1 MRAQRSDGLDGGF
14 ADDSA
19 HLGLTV
25 DVLTHLATNLSVDSE
40 NFCHCV
46 LLFNVIHFVCSSS
59 WRVGMCTYRLALKDV
74 AKVQGWQK
82 SNSGIVGL
90 RGDKGG
96 LGRIKEDMRRKLGCG
111 EGVKRGMDTL
121 IFEKIGVNRA
131 IKKPR
136 QARGGGLPWLKSKE
150 NLLFPQ
156 IIYSSIYPE

>member
-1 MRAQRSDGLDGGF
+1 MG
-14 ADDSA
+14 
-19 HLGLTV
+19 
-25 DVLTHLATNLSVDSE
+25 
-40 NFCHCV
+40 
-46 LLFNVIHFVCSSS
+46 
-59 WRVGMCTYRLALKDV
+59 WALKDG

-82 SNSGIVGL
+82 SDSGIVGL
-90 RGDKGG
+90 WGDKGG

-136 QARGGGLPWLKSKE
+136 QARGGGLAVAKKSKE

>member
-1 MRAQRSDGLDGGF
+1 MAWPTC
-14 ADDSA
+14 AP
-19 HLGLTV
+19 
-25 DVLTHLATNLSVDSE
+25 
-40 NFCHCV
+40 
-46 LLFNVIHFVCSSS
+46 
-59 WRVGMCTYRLALKDV
+59 VGWALKDG

-82 SNSGIVGL
+82 SDSGIVGL
-90 RGDKGG
+90 WGDKGG

>member
-1 MRAQRSDGLDGGF
+1 MAWPTC
-14 ADDSA
+14 AP
-19 HLGLTV
+19 
-25 DVLTHLATNLSVDSE
+25 
-40 NFCHCV
+40 
-46 LLFNVIHFVCSSS
+46 
-59 WRVGMCTYRLALKDV
+59 VGWALKDG

-82 SNSGIVGL
+82 SDSGIVGL

-136 QARGGGLPWLKSKE
+136 QAWRIAVALGNSIL
-150 NLLFPQ
+150 
-156 IIYSSIYPE
+156 IYALAIPYACRTIPTNVFLECIEK